1 MLVDNFF
8 YGIVHTAV
16 LFAGSLKISGTEHVP
31 AYGPYI
37 VVLNHMSKADPPLLM
52 IALPHE
58 KMRFF
63 AAEKWQ
69 NHLVFSP
76 LLKWGGAIYINRGE
90 ADRRAIREA
99 LEALKSGS
107 VFGLAPEG
115 TRSRLDALIRA
126 RDGAAFLATRAKVP
140 ILPVGIVN
148 TDALGYNMAHLRRTH
163 MEVRF
168 GKPFEL
174 PDLGR
179 RPKGIELSAFTHYIM
194 IHIAALLPQKYWGYY
209 RDSLALQALLE
220 GRDPWPFCVGA
231 EVPTSSLK
239 NL

>member
-1 MLVDNFF
+1 MIVVDKFLH
-8 YGIVHTAV
+8 GVVHTAIG
-16 LFAGSLKISGTEHVP
+16 FTGSLKISGTEHIP
-31 AYGPYI
+31 ANGPYI

-52 IALPHE
+52 VSLPQV

-69 NHLVFSP
+69 NHLIFSP
-76 LLKWGGAIYINRGE
+76 LLNWGGAIYINRGE
-90 ADRRAIREA
+90 ADRRAIKEA
-99 LEALKSGS
+99 LEALKGGS

-115 TRSRLDALIRA
+115 TRSRLDALIQA

-140 ILPVGIVN
+140 ILPAGVVN
-148 TDALGYNMAHLRRTH
+148 TDALGYNMAHLRRTN

-179 RPKGIELSAFTHYIM
+179 RPKGVELAAFTHNIM

-220 GRDPWPFCVGA
+220 GRDPWPYCVEA
-231 EVPTSSLK
+231 EAQTKSL
-239 NL
+239 

>member
-1 MLVDNFF
+1 MKLVDNFF
-8 YGIVHTAV
+8 HGIVHTGV
-16 LFAGSLKISGTEHVP
+16 FFTGSLKILGTEHVP
-31 AYGPYI
+31 TNGPYI
-37 VVLNHMSKADPPLLM
+37 VVLNHMSKADPPLVM
-52 IALPHE
+52 ISLPQV

-69 NHLVFSP
+69 NHLIFSP
-76 LLKWGGAIYINRGE
+76 LLDWGGAIYINRGE

-99 LEALKSGS
+99 LEALKNGS

-115 TRSRLDALIRA
+115 TRSRLGALIRA
-126 RDGAAFLATRAKVP
+126 RDGAAYLATRAKVP
-140 ILPVGIVN
+140 ILPVGVVN
-148 TDALGYNMAHLRRTH
+148 TDSLGYNMAHLSRTN

-179 RPKGIELSAFTHYIM
+179 RPKGIELGAFTHYIM
-194 IHIAALLPQKYWGYY
+194 IHIAALLPPKYWGYY

-220 GRDPWPFCVGA
+220 GRDPWPYCVEA
-231 EVPTSSLK
+231 EVPTGSP
-239 NL
+239 